1 MLRKTPP
8 CKKWRAET
16 RTEKRNE
23 IRAEKSEERKRGT
36 NRNGKVWR
44 AEKRNKRGTEKSE
57 ERKRGT
63 KQKRKSLTNGK
74 EECKRRMEK
83 SAPQAKKKN
92 GQLWQSITEYYRV
105 LQSTTEYYKILQS
118 TLSLYKASSKYR
130 CVPQIASP
138 EARKRESTTALY
150 CELVLRARS
159 RLAQSK
165 SFKKKVIESQT
176 VKNFSAGC

>member
-165 SFKKKVIESQT
+165 S
-176 VKNFSAGC
+176 